1 MANKLTPKQ
10 VKKKVESL
18 KADRGTLDT
27 HVQEI
32 FDFMLPRKATVTTQ
46 QTPGAKRSVFV
57 LDNTGM
63 YCLELLAGQ
72 LHGLLTSPNGMW
84 FELTTGVQAIDQRDD
99 VRFWLQ
105 KTSRDIHNVLN
116 NSNFQT
122 EVHELYIDEVSAGT
136 ACMYSE
142 EDDRDVVR
150 FSTKFFGEYYVDEDA
165 QGRVNQIYRVW
176 KWKAAQLVEEFGID
190 NVSKKVQKSYEK
202 GDDHKFEV
210 IHACYPKSLVN
221 PKDKA
226 GFEHVSQYLL
236 AEEEFELRS
245 EGYREFP
252 YVVPR
257 WSKGTGEKYGRSPA
271 MVALPEV
278 KTLNKMAET
287 MLIGAQK
294 VIDPPLQMPDD
305 GFVLPIITT
314 PGGINYYRPGGNDKI
329 EPIFND
335 TRIDFGY
342 EAMKEKRTRIREAFF
357 VDQLMLQQ
365 GPQMTATEVLQRTE
379 EKMRLLGPMLGRQ
392 QSEFLRPLIDR
403 VFNIMMRRGIIKK
416 DDIPQVLRGRK
427 IDVKYSSMIAK
438 SQRLQDGQNIMRT
451 LQAATPFINL
461 DASVADNINGDAA
474 LRVLGEV
481 YGLPQQIL
489 RNEDDVKHIREQR
502 AQAQQKMIEEQQQAQ
517 QIDNAQKGVGMMG
530 ELSKTQN
537 QG

>member
-416 DDIPQVLRGRK
+416 DEIPQVLRGRK

>member
-18 KADRGTLDT
+18 KADRGTLDS

-84 FELTTGVQAIDQRDD
+84 FELTTGVLAIDERDD

-105 KTSRDIHNVLN
+105 KTSKDIHNVLN

-165 QGRVNQIYRVW
+165 QGRVNQLYRVW
-176 KWKAAQLVEEFGID
+176 KWKAPQLVEEFGLD
-190 NVSKKVQKSYEK
+190 NVGKKVQRAYEK
-202 GDDHKFEV
+202 GEDHKFEV

-226 GFEHVSQYLL
+226 GFEHVSQYMLS
-236 AEEEFELRS
+236 EEELELRV

-416 DDIPQVLRGRK
+416 DEIPQVLRGRK

-461 DASVADNINGDAA
+461 DPSVADNINGDAA

-489 RNEDDVKHIREQR
+489 RNVEDVQKIREQK
-502 AQAQQKMIEEQQQAQ
+502 AQAQQQMIEEQKQAQ

>member
-1 MANKLTPKQ
+1 MAKKLTPKQ
-10 VKKKVESL
+10 IKQKVDTL
-18 KADRGTLDT
+18 KGERSTLDQ

-32 FDFMLPRKATVTTQ
+32 FDYMLPRKATVTT
-46 QTPGAKRSVFV
+46 TKTEGEKRSIFV
-57 LDNTGM
+57 LDNTGI

-72 LHGLLTSPNGMW
+72 LHGLLTNPNAMW
-84 FELTTGVQAIDQRDD
+84 FELTTGVQAIDFQDD
-99 VRFWLQ
+99 VRLWLQ
-105 KTSRDIHNVLN
+105 KTTKDIHNVLN

-142 EDDRDVVR
+142 EDTKDVVR
-150 FSTKFFGEYYVDEDA
+150 FSTKFFGEYYIDEDS
-165 QGRVNQIYRVW
+165 QGRVNQLYRVW
-176 KWKAAQLVEEFGID
+176 KWKAPQIVEEFGIE
-190 NVSKKVQKSYEK
+190 NVSKKVIAAFEK
-202 GDDHKFEV
+202 GEDHKFEI
-210 IHACYPKSLVN
+210 IHACYPKNIVDAKSTE
-221 PKDKA
+221 
-226 GFEHVSQYLL
+226 GFQHISQYILS
-236 AEEEFELRS
+236 EDEFELRT

-294 VIDPPLQMPDD
+294 VVDPPLQMPDD
-305 GFVLPIITT
+305 GFVLPIITS
-314 PGGINYYRPGGNDKI
+314 PGGINYRRAGSEDRI

-342 EAMKEKRTRIREAFF
+342 EAMKEKRVRIREAFF

-403 VFNIMMRRGIIKK
+403 VFNIMLRRGIIDKRL
-416 DDIPQVLRGRK
+416 IPPALKGRT
-427 IDVKYSSMIAK
+427 IDVRYSSLIAK
-438 SQRLQDGQNIMRT
+438 TQRLADGQNIMRT

-461 DASVADNINGDAA
+461 DPGVADNFNGDMA
-474 LRVLGEV
+474 LRVLGEI
-481 YGLPQQIL
+481 YGLPQQVL
-489 RNEDDVKHIREQR
+489 RDAKDVQKIRAEKAKAQQQMIDEQR
-502 AQAQQKMIEEQQQAQ
+502 AAQE
-517 QIDNAQKGVGMMG
+517 IDNAQKGAKIVADSTKASGG
-530 ELSKTQN
+530 Q
-537 QG
+537 